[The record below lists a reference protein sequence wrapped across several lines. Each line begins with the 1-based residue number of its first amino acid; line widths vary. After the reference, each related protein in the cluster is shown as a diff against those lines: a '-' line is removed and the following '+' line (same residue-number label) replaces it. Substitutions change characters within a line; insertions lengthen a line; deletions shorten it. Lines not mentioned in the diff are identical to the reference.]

1 MTETE
6 LETACDDTAM
16 LIDAEGK
23 VDKKTLLSLINDS
36 VNKETEALKKQIT
49 SLQQKLQSQNPK
61 NATGAQKKKNE
72 SSAEKKKNANQ
83 NNQKQKQKQQQ
94 KQKQKQKVKGTQD
107 DNDKEKS
114 KKNGEKQKQ
123 KQKNNT

>member
-36 VNKETEALKKQIT
+36 VNKETEVLKKQVT

-61 NATGAQKKKNE
+61 NATGAQKKNE

-83 NNQKQKQKQQQ
+83 NNQKQKQKQ
-94 KQKQKQKVKGTQD
+94 
-107 DNDKEKS
+107 
-114 KKNGEKQKQ
+114 
-123 KQKNNT
+123 